1 MSDSGYVEPWTHLQ
15 HCGDIIKVIS
25 VVFIM
30 NCDTAQYFVGIRRAL
45 QGLTVHAFQPTVT
58 ATVTLTDA
66 KAGLYSIAVTRVSR
80 SMVMVLACLPHLKIS
95 FGTTYLWEQCRIC
108 MLPSSISLTWAC
120 RNKPNLAHE
129 DASYLIALR
138 LYQFIAEALEG
149 S

>member
-1 MSDSGYVEPWTHLQ
+1 
-15 HCGDIIKVIS
+15 
-25 VVFIM
+25 M
-30 NCDTAQYFVGIRRAL
+30 NYDTAQYFVGIRRAL

-108 MLPSSISLTWAC
+108 MPEHAWLLQSVLVNIEFELPV
-120 RNKPNLAHE
+120 H
-129 DASYLIALR
+129 ASAAR
-138 LYQFIAEALEG
+138 
-149 S
+149 